1 MNKITELESLK
12 KKMAADTS
20 LPKYEGSTQLVFGD
34 GNVNAQVMCI
44 GEGPGYWEDQ
54 KGRPFVGNAGAL
66 LNRLLTI
73 AGLTREEG
81 FVESGPESI
90 FITNV
95 VNYRPPGNR
104 DPLPEEMA
112 AFAAYIDQIIEIVN
126 PQVMV
131 TLGRFSM
138 AKFLPT
144 ARISTVHGKAFSLKW
159 KTNNLLVVPMY
170 HPAAALRNGAVMEE
184 IRRDFAK
191 LPEYIK
197 KLKETPPEEKKEK
210 DAPVGVEQMTLV

>member
-1 MNKITELESLK
+1 
-12 KKMAADTS
+12 MAEDAS
-20 LPKYEGSTQLVFGD
+20 LPKYEGATRLVFGD
-34 GNVNAQVMCI
+34 GNVNAEVMCI

-66 LNRLLTI
+66 LNRLLDI
-73 AGLTREEG
+73 AGLKREEG

-104 DPLPEEMA
+104 DPEPQEIA
-112 AFAAYIDQIIEIVN
+112 AFATYIDKMIEIIR
-126 PQVMV
+126 PRVMV

-144 ARISTVHGKAFSLKW
+144 ARISSVHGKAFSLKW
-159 KTNNLLVVPMY
+159 RELNLLVVPMY

-184 IRRDFAK
+184 TRRDFAK
-191 LPEYIK
+191 LPEYFK
-197 KLKETPPEEKKEK
+197 KLKETPLEEEKKEEEQQI
-210 DAPVGVEQMTLV
+210 AAEQMTLV

>member
-1 MNKITELESLK
+1 MNKIIELESLK

-20 LPKYEGSTQLVFGD
+20 LPKYEGATQLVFGD
-34 GNVNAQVMCI
+34 GNVDAEVMCI

-54 KGRPFVGNAGAL
+54 KGRPFVGNAGGL
-66 LNRLLTI
+66 LNRLLGI

-104 DPLPEEMA
+104 DPEPQEIA
-112 AFAAYIDQIIEIVN
+112 AFATYIDKMIEIIKPRVI
-126 PQVMV
+126 V

-144 ARISTVHGKAFSLKW
+144 ARISSVHGKTFEIEW
-159 KTNNLLVVPMY
+159 KGINLLVIPMY

-184 IRRDFAK
+184 SRRDFAK
-191 LPEYIK
+191 LPEYLK
-197 KLKETPPEEKKEK
+197 KLKAAPPKEEKKEEP
-210 DAPVGVEQMTLV
+210 AIEVEQMTLV